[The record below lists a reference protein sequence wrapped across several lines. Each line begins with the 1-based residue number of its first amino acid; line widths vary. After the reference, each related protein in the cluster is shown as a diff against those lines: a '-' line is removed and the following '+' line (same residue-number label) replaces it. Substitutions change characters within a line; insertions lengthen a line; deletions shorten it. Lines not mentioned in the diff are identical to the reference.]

1 MRPKDAAKQFGAK
14 GANVGA
20 DFEGKTM
27 IVTGGAAG
35 IGAEISVAA
44 ATAGANVLIVDID
57 SEAGGETLERV
68 ADSPGRGSF
77 HRADLGVTDESRAAV
92 LAAVAEFGSVDCLV
106 NNVGIQPVE
115 AYLNVEATT
124 EEMWDRILTVNL
136 KSYFL
141 MAKHAIPEIRKRGG
155 GSIVNIASVQGL
167 QSQPLVPA
175 YAASKG
181 GVLSL
186 TRQMSLDYAAEAIRV
201 NAVNPGITDSRL
213 VRRAAALEEGEV
225 EEVLSQW
232 GHSQPIGRICTG
244 QDIAAAV
251 LFLAS
256 DAAAAITGEHLTVD
270 GGMMAL
276 GAWAS
281 AAGAGALED

>member
-1 MRPKDAAKQFGAK
+1 MRPQK
-14 GANVGA
+14 GANVSA
-20 DFEGKTM
+20 LLDDKAI

-44 ATAGANVLIVDID
+44 AAAGASVLIVDVD
-57 SEAGGETLERV
+57 AEAGSETVRRV
-68 ADSPGRGSF
+68 ADSPGRASF
-77 HRADLGVTDESRAAV
+77 YQADLGVAAECRASV
-92 LAAVAEFGSVDCLV
+92 LAAVAEFSHLDCLV

-115 AYLNVEATT
+115 AYQNVEGTT
-124 EEMWDRILTVNL
+124 EEMWDRILAVNL

-141 MAKHAIPEIRKRGG
+141 MAKHAIPEMRKRGG
-155 GSIVNIASVQGL
+155 GSVVNIASVQGL

-186 TRQMSLDYAAEAIRV
+186 TRQMALDYAAEAIRV

-213 VRRAAALEEGEV
+213 VRRAAALEEGDV
-225 EEVLSQW
+225 EEVLATW
-232 GHSQPIGRICTG
+232 GRSQPIGRICTG
-244 QDIAAAV
+244 QDIANAV

-256 DAAAAITGEHLTVD
+256 DAASAITGEHLTVD

-276 GAWAS
+276 GAWAGP
-281 AAGAGALED
+281 AGAGALDE